1 MTAIRILGI
10 DPGSQITG
18 FGIVELSAGRTAP
31 VRWGSIRT
39 DGDHSARLRSIFVE
53 VARVV
58 REFRPAEIAIERVF
72 LHRNADSAL
81 KLGQARAAAICATFD
96 ADLPVYEYSARHIKK
111 AVVGPGRRGEGSGAT
126 HGADPIGRSRRAS
139 CGCRRRVGGGYL
151 SRPRARRAVVVA
163 CGGGAVVIGSLKG
176 TLLSKRPPW
185 LTLDVGGV
193 GYELEAPMSTFY
205 RLPEP
210 GKPLS
215 LITHLIVREDAHA
228 LYGFSTEAERLLF
241 RNLLKVSQVGARV
254 ALGVLSGMSVEG
266 FYQCVRNKDLVSLMK
281 VPGVGRKTA
290 ERLLLEM
297 ADRLPENTKE
307 SASALPAKSGSEG
320 EAQGALLALG
330 YKPGEVMKMLR
341 DLDGAR
347 FSTEEMIREAL
358 RRVHR
363 AAAE

>member
-1 MTAIRILGI
+1 M
-10 DPGSQITG
+10 
-18 FGIVELSAGRTAP
+18 
-31 VRWGSIRT
+31 
-39 DGDHSARLRSIFVE
+39 
-53 VARVV
+53 
-58 REFRPAEIAIERVF
+58 
-72 LHRNADSAL
+72 
-81 KLGQARAAAICATFD
+81 
-96 ADLPVYEYSARHIKK
+96 
-111 AVVGPGRRGEGSGAT
+111 
-126 HGADPIGRSRRAS
+126 
-139 CGCRRRVGGGYL
+139 
-151 SRPRARRAVVVA
+151 
-163 CGGGAVVIGSLKG
+163 IGSLKG

-205 RLPEP
+205 HLPEP

-228 LYGFSTEAERLLF
+228 LYGFATEAERSLF

-266 FYQCVRNKDLVSLMK
+266 FYQCIRNKDLVSLMK
-281 VPGVGRKTA
+281 IPGVGRKTA

-297 ADRLPENTKE
+297 ADRLPEKLKE
-307 SASALPAKSGSEG
+307 SSAAALPARSDSEG

-330 YKPGEVMKMLR
+330 YKPGEVMKMLH

-347 FSTEEMIREAL
+347 FSTEDMIREAL

-363 AAAE
+363 VAAE